1 MNAKAKGYILGS
13 IAAASYGMNP
23 LFALPLYKAGMDP
36 DSVLFFRYLFAIP
49 LLGIM
54 IKARGR
60 SFKIQRKETFPLI
73 IMGLLVALSSLTLFL
88 SYNYM
93 AAGIAS
99 TLLFVYPI
107 MVALIMAMVFK
118 EKLALQTIVCMLLAL
133 GGIGLLYKSEDGS
146 TLSLIGT
153 LLVFASS
160 LSYAIYIVG
169 INQTSLKNVATL
181 KVTFYVL
188 LFGLSLFVARLLYS
202 GVLNTPDQWYLWA
215 NLLALA
221 VFPTAISFLCTTGA
235 IQYIGSTPTSR
246 RFPPARHSRRIGARD
261 SHLLRNSR
269 LWRKPDSQ
277 RKLRTGD
284 DYRSRNVRH
293 RRRQY
298 YKPTGPLQETVPKT
312 PDKKQEKKLIL

>member
-13 IAAASYGMNP
+13 IAAATYGMNP
-23 LFALPLYKAGMDP
+23 LFALPLYKTGMDP

-60 SFKIQRKETFPLI
+60 TFKIQRKETFPLI
-73 IMGLLVALSSLTLFL
+73 IMGLLVALSSLTLFQ

-107 MVALIMAMVFK
+107 MVALIMAFAFK

-153 LLVFASS
+153 LLVLASA

-169 INQTSLKNVATL
+169 INQTTLKNVATL

-188 LFGLSLFVARLLYS
+188 LFGLSLFAARLLYS
-202 GVLNTPDQWYLWA
+202 GVLNTPDQWYLWG

-221 VFPTAISFLCTTGA
+221 VFPTAISFLCTTSA
-235 IQYIGSTPTSR
+235 IQYIGSTPTAILGALEPVTAIIFGITVFGESLTVR
-246 RFPPARHSRRIGARD
+246 ESIGLVMIIVAVTLVIAGGNIT
-261 SHLLRNSR
+261 SHLVRF
-269 LWRKPDSQ
+269 
-277 RKLRTGD
+277 RKLFPRLPI
-284 DYRSRNVRH
+284 RSKKRN
-293 RRRQY
+293 
-298 YKPTGPLQETVPKT
+298 
-312 PDKKQEKKLIL
+312 

>member
-118 EKLALQTIVCMLLAL
+118 EKLALQTIVCILLAL

-235 IQYIGSTPTSR
+235 IQYIGSTPTAILGALEPVTAIFFGIAVFGESLTVR
-246 RFPPARHSRRIGARD
+246 ESFGLVMIIVAVTFVIAGGNITSQLVRF
-261 SHLLRNSR
+261 
-269 LWRKPDSQ
+269 
-277 RKLRTGD
+277 RKLFPRLPI
-284 DYRSRNVRH
+284 RSKKRN
-293 RRRQY
+293 
-298 YKPTGPLQETVPKT
+298 
-312 PDKKQEKKLIL
+312 

>member
-202 GVLNTPDQWYLWA
+202 GVLNIPDQWYLWA

-235 IQYIGSTPTSR
+235 IQYIGSTPTAILGALEPVTAIFFGIAVFGESLTVR
-246 RFPPARHSRRIGARD
+246 ESFGLVMIIVAVTFVIAGGNITSQLVRF
-261 SHLLRNSR
+261 
-269 LWRKPDSQ
+269 
-277 RKLRTGD
+277 RKLFPRLPI
-284 DYRSRNVRH
+284 RSKKRN
-293 RRRQY
+293 
-298 YKPTGPLQETVPKT
+298 
-312 PDKKQEKKLIL
+312 

>member
-235 IQYIGSTPTSR
+235 IQYIGSTPTAILGALEPVTAIFFGIAVFGESLTVR
-246 RFPPARHSRRIGARD
+246 ESFGLVMIIVAVTFVIAGGNITSQLVRF
-261 SHLLRNSR
+261 
-269 LWRKPDSQ
+269 
-277 RKLRTGD
+277 
-284 DYRSRNVRH
+284 
-293 RRRQY
+293 
-298 YKPTGPLQETVPKT
+298 
-312 PDKKQEKKLIL
+312 KKLFPRLPIRSKKRN

>member
-23 LFALPLYKAGMDP
+23 RFALPLYKAGMDP

-235 IQYIGSTPTSR
+235 IQYIGSTPTAILGALEPVTAIFFGIAVFGESLTVR
-246 RFPPARHSRRIGARD
+246 ESFGLVMIIVAVTFVIAGGNITSQLVRF
-261 SHLLRNSR
+261 
-269 LWRKPDSQ
+269 
-277 RKLRTGD
+277 RKLFPRLPI
-284 DYRSRNVRH
+284 RSKKRN
-293 RRRQY
+293 
-298 YKPTGPLQETVPKT
+298 
-312 PDKKQEKKLIL
+312 

>member
-235 IQYIGSTPTSR
+235 IQYIGSTPTAILGALEPVTAIFFGIAVFGESLTVR
-246 RFPPARHSRRIGARD
+246 ESFGLVMIIVAVTFVIAGGSITSQLVRF
-261 SHLLRNSR
+261 
-269 LWRKPDSQ
+269 
-277 RKLRTGD
+277 RKLFPRLPI
-284 DYRSRNVRH
+284 RSKKRN
-293 RRRQY
+293 
-298 YKPTGPLQETVPKT
+298 
-312 PDKKQEKKLIL
+312 

>member
-235 IQYIGSTPTSR
+235 IQYIGSTPTAILGALEPVIAIFFGIAVFGESLTVR
-246 RFPPARHSRRIGARD
+246 ESFGLVMIIVAVTFVIAGGNITSQLVRF
-261 SHLLRNSR
+261 
-269 LWRKPDSQ
+269 
-277 RKLRTGD
+277 RKLFPRLPI
-284 DYRSRNVRH
+284 RSKKRN
-293 RRRQY
+293 
-298 YKPTGPLQETVPKT
+298 
-312 PDKKQEKKLIL
+312 

>member
-60 SFKIQRKETFPLI
+60 TFKIQRKETFPLI

-202 GVLNTPDQWYLWA
+202 GVLNTPGPVVSVGQSACIGCLPPPPYPSS
-215 NLLALA
+215 ALP
-221 VFPTAISFLCTTGA
+221 VPSNISA
-235 IQYIGSTPTSR
+235 
-246 RFPPARHSRRIGARD
+246 PP
-261 SHLLRNSR
+261 
-269 LWRKPDSQ
+269 
-277 RKLRTGD
+277 
-284 DYRSRNVRH
+284 
-293 RRRQY
+293 RRRSSE
-298 YKPTGPLQETVPKT
+298 PWNR
-312 PDKKQEKKLIL
+312 

>member
-13 IAAASYGMNP
+13 IAAATYGMNP

-60 SFKIQRKETFPLI
+60 TFKIRQKETFPLI

-133 GGIGLLYKSEDGS
+133 GGIGLLYKSENGS

-181 KVTFYVL
+181 TVTFYVL

-235 IQYIGSTPTSR
+235 IQYIGSTPT
-246 RFPPARHSRRIGARD
+246 AILGALEPVTAIFFGIAVFGESLTVRESFGLVMIIVAVTLVIAGGNIT
-261 SHLLRNSR
+261 SHLVHF
-269 LWRKPDSQ
+269 
-277 RKLRTGD
+277 RKLFPRLPI
-284 DYRSRNVRH
+284 RS
-293 RRRQY
+293 
-298 YKPTGPLQETVPKT
+298 
-312 PDKKQEKKLIL
+312 KKSN

>member
-235 IQYIGSTPTSR
+235 IQYIGSTPTAILGALEPVTAIFFGIAVFGESLTVR
-246 RFPPARHSRRIGARD
+246 ESFGLVMIIVAVTFVIAGGNITSQLVRFSKLFPRLPIRSKK
-261 SHLLRNSR
+261 RN
-269 LWRKPDSQ
+269 
-277 RKLRTGD
+277 
-284 DYRSRNVRH
+284 
-293 RRRQY
+293 
-298 YKPTGPLQETVPKT
+298 
-312 PDKKQEKKLIL
+312 

>member
-13 IAAASYGMNP
+13 IAAATYGMNP
-23 LFALPLYKAGMDP
+23 LFALPLYKTGMDP

-60 SFKIQRKETFPLI
+60 TFKIQRKETFPLI
-73 IMGLLVALSSLTLFL
+73 IMGLLVALSSLTLFQ

-107 MVALIMAMVFK
+107 MVALIMAFAFK

-153 LLVFASS
+153 LLVFASA

-169 INQTSLKNVATL
+169 INQTTLKNVATL

-188 LFGLSLFVARLLYS
+188 LFGLSLFAARLLYS
-202 GVLNTPDQWYLWA
+202 GVLNTPDQWYLWG

-221 VFPTAISFLCTTGA
+221 IFPTAISFLCTTSA
-235 IQYIGSTPTSR
+235 IQYIGSTPTAILGALEPVTAIIFGITVFGESLTVR
-246 RFPPARHSRRIGARD
+246 ESIGLVMIIVAVTLVIAGGNIT
-261 SHLLRNSR
+261 SHLVRF
-269 LWRKPDSQ
+269 
-277 RKLRTGD
+277 RKLFPKLPI
-284 DYRSRNVRH
+284 RSKKRN
-293 RRRQY
+293 
-298 YKPTGPLQETVPKT
+298 
-312 PDKKQEKKLIL
+312 

>member
-1 MNAKAKGYILGS
+1 MNTKAKGYILGS

-60 SFKIQRKETFPLI
+60 TFKIQRKETFPLI

-99 TLLFVYPI
+99 TLLFIYPI

-202 GVLNTPDQWYLWA
+202 GVLNTPDQWYLWG

-235 IQYIGSTPTSR
+235 IQYIGSTPTAILGALEPVTAIFFGIAVFGESLTVR
-246 RFPPARHSRRIGARD
+246 ESIGLVMIIVAVTLVIAGGNITGQLVRF
-261 SHLLRNSR
+261 
-269 LWRKPDSQ
+269 
-277 RKLRTGD
+277 RKLFPRLPIK
-284 DYRSRNVRH
+284 S
-293 RRRQY
+293 
-298 YKPTGPLQETVPKT
+298 
-312 PDKKQEKKLIL
+312 KKNN

>member
-235 IQYIGSTPTSR
+235 IQYIGSTPTAILGALEPVTSIFFGIAVFGESLTVR
-246 RFPPARHSRRIGARD
+246 ESFGLVMIIVAVTFVIAGGNITSQLVRF
-261 SHLLRNSR
+261 
-269 LWRKPDSQ
+269 
-277 RKLRTGD
+277 RKLFPRLPI
-284 DYRSRNVRH
+284 RSKKRN
-293 RRRQY
+293 
-298 YKPTGPLQETVPKT
+298 
-312 PDKKQEKKLIL
+312 

>member
-107 MVALIMAMVFK
+107 MVALIMAMAFK

-235 IQYIGSTPTSR
+235 IQYIGSTPTAILGALEPVTAIFFGIAVFGESLTVR
-246 RFPPARHSRRIGARD
+246 ESFGLVMIIVAVTFVIAGGNITSQLVRF
-261 SHLLRNSR
+261 
-269 LWRKPDSQ
+269 
-277 RKLRTGD
+277 RKLFPRLPI
-284 DYRSRNVRH
+284 RSKKRN
-293 RRRQY
+293 
-298 YKPTGPLQETVPKT
+298 
-312 PDKKQEKKLIL
+312 

>member
-23 LFALPLYKAGMDP
+23 LFALPLYKDGMDP

-235 IQYIGSTPTSR
+235 IQYIGSTPTAILGALEPVTAIFFGIAVFGESLTVR
-246 RFPPARHSRRIGARD
+246 ESFGLVMIIVAVTFVIAGGNITSQLVRF
-261 SHLLRNSR
+261 
-269 LWRKPDSQ
+269 
-277 RKLRTGD
+277 RKLFPRLPI
-284 DYRSRNVRH
+284 RSKKRN
-293 RRRQY
+293 
-298 YKPTGPLQETVPKT
+298 
-312 PDKKQEKKLIL
+312 

>member
-235 IQYIGSTPTSR
+235 IQYIGSTPTAILGALEPVTAIFFGIAVFGESLTVR
-246 RFPPARHSRRIGARD
+246 ESFGLVMIIVAVTLVIAGVNITSQLVRF
-261 SHLLRNSR
+261 
-269 LWRKPDSQ
+269 
-277 RKLRTGD
+277 RKLFPRLQI
-284 DYRSRNVRH
+284 RSKKRN
-293 RRRQY
+293 
-298 YKPTGPLQETVPKT
+298 
-312 PDKKQEKKLIL
+312 

>member
-118 EKLALQTIVCMLLAL
+118 EKLALQTIVCMPLAL

-235 IQYIGSTPTSR
+235 IQYIGSTPTAILGALEPVTAIFFGIAVFGESLTVR
-246 RFPPARHSRRIGARD
+246 ESFGLVMIIVAVTLVIAGGNITSQLVRF
-261 SHLLRNSR
+261 
-269 LWRKPDSQ
+269 
-277 RKLRTGD
+277 RKLFPRLPI
-284 DYRSRNVRH
+284 RSKKRN
-293 RRRQY
+293 
-298 YKPTGPLQETVPKT
+298 
-312 PDKKQEKKLIL
+312 

>member
-54 IKARGR
+54 IKARRR

-235 IQYIGSTPTSR
+235 IQYIGSTPTAILGALEPVTAIFFGIAVFGESLTVR
-246 RFPPARHSRRIGARD
+246 ESFGLVMIIVAVTLVIAGGNITSQLVRF
-261 SHLLRNSR
+261 
-269 LWRKPDSQ
+269 
-277 RKLRTGD
+277 RKLFPRLPI
-284 DYRSRNVRH
+284 RSKKRN
-293 RRRQY
+293 
-298 YKPTGPLQETVPKT
+298 
-312 PDKKQEKKLIL
+312 

>member
-235 IQYIGSTPTSR
+235 IQYIGSTPTAILGALEPVTAIFFGIAVFGESLTVR
-246 RFPPARHSRRIGARD
+246 ESFGLVMIIVAVTFVIAGGNIISQLVRF
-261 SHLLRNSR
+261 
-269 LWRKPDSQ
+269 
-277 RKLRTGD
+277 RKLFPRLPI
-284 DYRSRNVRH
+284 RSKKRN
-293 RRRQY
+293 
-298 YKPTGPLQETVPKT
+298 
-312 PDKKQEKKLIL
+312 

>member
-221 VFPTAISFLCTTGA
+221 VFPTALSFLCTTGA
-235 IQYIGSTPTSR
+235 IQYIGSTPTAILGALEPVTAIFFGIAVFGESLTVR
-246 RFPPARHSRRIGARD
+246 ESFGLVMIIVAVTLVIAGGNITSQLVRF
-261 SHLLRNSR
+261 
-269 LWRKPDSQ
+269 
-277 RKLRTGD
+277 RKLFPRLPI
-284 DYRSRNVRH
+284 RSKKRN
-293 RRRQY
+293 
-298 YKPTGPLQETVPKT
+298 
-312 PDKKQEKKLIL
+312 

>member
-235 IQYIGSTPTSR
+235 IQYIGSAPTAILGALEPVTAIFFGIAVFGESLTVR
-246 RFPPARHSRRIGARD
+246 ESFGLVMIIVAVTFVIAGGNITSQLVRF
-261 SHLLRNSR
+261 
-269 LWRKPDSQ
+269 
-277 RKLRTGD
+277 RKLFPRLPI
-284 DYRSRNVRH
+284 RSKKRN
-293 RRRQY
+293 
-298 YKPTGPLQETVPKT
+298 
-312 PDKKQEKKLIL
+312 